1 MKRHEDHDELQAA
14 LSRCGA
20 TWNAPQAH
28 GLIAAGLAV
37 AGDAAAPRVAA
48 AVLEGTDPANALRG
62 ECAAVLARV
71 FDETRDA
78 LRERQSGFQLLL
90 PDDDASNDRRAG
102 GLAAWCEGFLHGL
115 VAGAGAENTELR
127 ERLAR
132 DPLAD
137 VIADLLQI
145 TRAGSDADAD
155 AEDEEEAYAEL
166 VEYLRVAAQLVYEEL
181 ADLRPAPAT

>member
-1 MKRHEDHDELQAA
+1 MNRHDEHDELQAA

-20 TWNAPQAH
+20 TWSAPQAH

-37 AGDAAAPRVAA
+37 AGDEAAPRIAA

-78 LRERQSGFQLLL
+78 LRQRQSGFDLLL
-90 PDDDASNDRRAG
+90 PDDEASNDRRAG

-115 VAGAGAENTELR
+115 VAGAGAEHAELR
-127 ERLAR
+127 EQLAGE
-132 DPLAD
+132 PLAD
-137 VIADLLQI
+137 IIADMLQI
-145 TRAGSDADAD
+145 TRAASDADAD
-155 AEDEEEAYAEL
+155 DEDEEEAYAEL
-166 VEYLRVAAQLVYEEL
+166 VEYLRVAVQIVYEEL
-181 ADLRPAPAT
+181 ADLRPAPAP